1 MSNTQKL
8 VVTRQTTIELTTD
21 EGATPV
27 INLDSLGRQ
36 AIESQVQET
45 TLAIEADDAAAAELA
60 SVDDT
65 QQFAAIEDVD
75 SYASKVVSDEV
86 SAGLDSV
93 GFGEDFLP
101 WERENAFAVKEAEP
115 EALLK

>member
-21 EGATPV
+21 GTAEPV
-27 INLDSLGRQ
+27 INLDSLGHA
-36 AIESQVQET
+36 AIEGQVQET
-45 TLAIEADDAAAAELA
+45 TMAIEAGELAAADEANADNTVEFQ
-60 SVDDT
+60 SV
-65 QQFAAIEDVD
+65 ADVD
-75 SYASKVVSDEV
+75 SYASAVVDGTV
-86 SAGLDSV
+86 KDALDDV

-101 WERENAFAVKEAEP
+101 WERSNHGSTKEIEP